1 MRIGIVFVLFTVKD
15 TCHTADA
22 NTCFFPPN
30 KEKEGE
36 HKIMVSLYASL
47 TNRELEQC
55 AWLKQCISQPPLET
69 RVANEI

>member
-1 MRIGIVFVLFTVKD
+1 M
-15 TCHTADA
+15 
-22 NTCFFPPN
+22 FFSPN